1 MSRSSSDAKI
11 RHLQR
16 ELEAEKLAHTRTRN
30 ELQQEIRR
38 WQWLTRP
45 KLLELLATYPGLQKL
60 LDTLAEAAGLQDPL
74 RGAPSE
80 DTMRTET
87 TELTPTER
95 AVLSHRKH
103 RSNVRLLDT
112 DIQYLQRKINELVD
126 HQAHTMAQLIGGQ
139 ERLFELPDRPVCHRK
154 GCTARGRQQPYTA
167 WTEGCTGC
175 GRRFDGQATLAAQ
188 SPSNH

>member
-60 LDTLAEAAGLQDPL
+60 LDT
-74 RGAPSE
+74 
-80 DTMRTET
+80 
-87 TELTPTER
+87 
-95 AVLSHRKH
+95 
-103 RSNVRLLDT
+103 RS
-112 DIQYLQRKINELVD
+112 
-126 HQAHTMAQLIGGQ
+126 
-139 ERLFELPDRPVCHRK
+139 
-154 GCTARGRQQPYTA
+154 
-167 WTEGCTGC
+167 
-175 GRRFDGQATLAAQ
+175 
-188 SPSNH
+188 